1 MHIIAD
7 MLTRIRN
14 AQLRKARYVLIPK
27 TKLARQVALVLS
39 NEGFLDSVEELSEQ
53 VQLTSKRFLRLCLPD
68 QKQNIKAK
76 SHTMT
81 VISKPGCR
89 IYVTAKNIP
98 NLRQNMSLCLMSTS
112 KGVITSKEAKALK
125 VGGEVLC
132 TIW

>member
-14 AQLRKARYVLIPK
+14 AQLRKAQYVLIPK

-39 NEGFLDSVEELSEQ
+39 NEGFLDGVEELSEQ
-53 VQLTSKRFLRLCLPD
+53 VRITSKRFLRLCLPN
-68 QKQNIKAK
+68 QRQNTKSKAHIMK
-76 SHTMT
+76 

-89 IYVTAKNIP
+89 VYVTAKNIP
-98 NLRQNMSLCLMSTS
+98 TLRQDLSLCIMSTS
-112 KGVITSKEAKALK
+112 KGIMTSKEAQTLK
-125 VGGEVLC
+125 IGGEVLC

>member
-39 NEGFLDSVEELSEQ
+39 NEGFLDSVEELSQQ
-53 VQLTSKRFLRLCLPD
+53 VQLTSKLFLRLCLPD

-76 SHTMT
+76 PHTMN

-89 IYVTAKNIP
+89 VYVTAKNIP
-98 NLRQNMSLCLMSTS
+98 VLRQNMSLCLMSTS
-112 KGVITSKEAKALK
+112 KGIVTSKEAKALK